1 MISAEDLIQ
10 ESQEV
15 NTMRLGVVA
24 ELFPHGTAKVQFDG
38 EDTAS
43 EKEYAYLSNFIPK
56 IGDRVLLSKFG
67 KTYIILGALSYA
79 IPPIIEDGN
88 KYLFDEEEVVMQN
101 GLDVTGLTKLNSGLT
116 VTGNASIS
124 GSISASS
131 VSSGSISSTGTI
143 SGASANLTGEL
154 KASGISTTGAAA
166 GNNTVRTNNI
176 YAYEISISRAN
187 ISNTLS
193 HTGSYIGFFG
203 KSPTNKIEVSWA
215 NKTDSQRL
223 QSLAYALRDYGLISL
238 SVY

>member
-79 IPPIIEDGN
+79 IPPIIEDN
-88 KYLFDEEEVVMQN
+88 KYLFDEQEVIIQN
-101 GLDVTGLTKLNSGLT
+101 GLNVTGLTKLNSGVN
-116 VTGNASIS
+116 VTGNANIS
-124 GSISASS
+124 GSVSAGS

-154 KASGISTTGAAA
+154 KATGISTTGATA
-166 GNNTVRTNNI
+166 GSNTVRTNNI
-176 YAYEISISRAN
+176 YAYEISISRATV
-187 ISNTLS
+187 SNTLS